1 MASKLITS
9 RARLIRPR
17 SLARSA
23 IMLFALLFALLR
35 PVCDAFAAAGDP
47 HESEVARQ
55 GYVQLA
61 DAAGSGHTHDE
72 ICCTSVDSD
81 ALAVPANPPLALTPS
96 GDLAA
101 SSAAVL
107 QMFTSVARPS
117 KVGARRDPAPPL
129 SYHARSLRRLV

>member
-1 MASKLITS
+1 MAFKPIADG
-9 RARLIRPR
+9 ARFDRPR
-17 SLARSA
+17 SLVRSA

-35 PVCDAFAAAGDP
+35 PVCDAFAASGDP

-61 DAAGSGHTHDE
+61 DAPGPGHTHDE
-72 ICCTSVDSD
+72 ICCSSVDSD
-81 ALAVPANPPLALTPS
+81 ALAVPSIAPLPLTPA

-101 SSAAVL
+101 PSGAML
-107 QMFTSVARPS
+107 QTFTSVACPS
-117 KVGARRDPAPPL
+117 KVTARRDPAPPL